1 MKLSLKREVGLFGA
15 TSYGVGIILG
25 AGIYALIGPAASVAG
40 NSIWISFIIGALISS
55 FTGLSYAELSTMFPK
70 AAAEYVYVKSA
81 FNNALPAFLTG
92 WLIIFTGAVSASTV
106 ALGFASYF
114 KALFNYPIVFT
125 ALILIALLSFLNFCG
140 IEESSRVNV
149 LFTAI
154 EIAGLL
160 LIIFLGMSRFGK
172 VNYFET
178 PSVHGIFSAAALMF
192 FAYLGFEDIVNI
204 AEETKN
210 PTKNLP
216 RALILSVLITTIL
229 YVLVALS
236 AVSLANW
243 KALGDSDAPLAYA
256 ASKAMGDTAFSLMS
270 YIALFATANTVLIIS
285 IVGSR
290 MIYGMAK
297 AGALPPILSRVH
309 FKTSTPWI
317 AVICTMSFSM
327 FFVLLGDIGLVAS
340 ITSFGV
346 FITFAFVNLSLIW
359 LRYKRPEL
367 KRPFKVPINVR
378 NFPIMAFLGLF
389 SCVLMV
395 TQFDLNT
402 VLFGIFVIGLGI
414 IAHMIYRK
422 ISGEVAP
429 YTAELKVSK
438 G

>member
-25 AGIYALIGPAASVAG
+25 AGIYALIGPATSVAG

-55 FTGLSYAELSTMFPK
+55 FTGLSYAELSAMFPK

-81 FNNALPAFLTG
+81 FKNELLAFLTG

-114 KALFNYPIVFT
+114 KALFNFPIIFT
-125 ALILIALLSFLNFCG
+125 ALVLVALLSFLNFCG

-160 LIIFLGMSRFGK
+160 LIIFLGMGKFGK
-172 VNYFET
+172 VNYLET
-178 PSVHGIFSAAALMF
+178 PSIHGIFAAAALMF

-216 RALILSVLITTIL
+216 RALILSVLITAIF

-236 AVSLANW
+236 AVSLADW

-256 ASKAMGDTAFSLMS
+256 ASKAMGDTAFSAMS

-297 AGALPPILSRVH
+297 DGALPPILSKVH
-309 FKTSTPWI
+309 PKTRTPWV
-317 AVICTMSFSM
+317 AVICVMLLSM
-327 FFVLLGDIGLVAS
+327 FFVLLGDIELVAG

-346 FITFAFVNLSLIW
+346 FITFAFVNLSLIL
-359 LRYKRPEL
+359 LRYKKPKL
-367 KRPFKVPINVR
+367 KRSFKAPINIGK
-378 NFPIMAFLGLF
+378 FPVIAFLGLV
-389 SCVLMV
+389 SCALMV
-395 TQFDLNT
+395 TQFDLNV
-402 VLFGIFVIGLGI
+402 VLFGTFVVGLGVIAHGICKRKI
-414 IAHMIYRK
+414 IA
-422 ISGEVAP
+422 
-429 YTAELKVSK
+429 
-438 G
+438 